1 MDTLGFFKSFQIN
14 SILVKKVV
22 DHPPYML
29 FERIQNIYPDR
40 SKNFG
45 PALEKTTKI
54 TILKEIIAIRPKE
67 STKTY
72 LLDLTLSRWL
82 KAL

>member
-29 FERIQNIYPDR
+29 FERIQNMYPDR
-40 SKNFG
+40 GKNFG
-45 PALEKTTKI
+45 PALEKNYKNNHP
-54 TILKEIIAIRPKE
+54 LKK
-67 STKTY
+67 
-72 LLDLTLSRWL
+72 
-82 KAL
+82 